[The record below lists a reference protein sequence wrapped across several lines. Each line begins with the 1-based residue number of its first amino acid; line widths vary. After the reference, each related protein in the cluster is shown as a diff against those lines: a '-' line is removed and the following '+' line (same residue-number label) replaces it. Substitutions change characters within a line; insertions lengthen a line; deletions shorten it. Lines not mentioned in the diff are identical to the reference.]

1 MTTLHTI
8 NKSPFERNSLTSCLR
23 FAVDGCAVLLME
35 DGVVGA
41 MQGTRLAPL
50 VTEALDKVTI
60 YALGPDIQA
69 RGLRENQ
76 VIDGIRIVDYD
87 GFVDLTAEHDR
98 VQAWL

>member
-1 MTTLHTI
+1 MTTLHTV

-23 FAVDGCAVLLME
+23 FATEGCALLLIE

-41 MQGTRLAPL
+41 MQGTRLAPRL
-50 VTEALDKVTI
+50 AEAMGKITI
-60 YALGPDIQA
+60 YVLGPDIQA

-76 VIDGIRIVDYD
+76 VIEGIRIVDYD
-87 GFVDLTAEHDR
+87 GFVDLTTEHDR